1 MAWISLGLQQRGKWF
16 IILRDGQRVQ
26 ITEESQQMPFSGVE
40 TKQNKKKM
48 IASFEQ
54 NDETLLIHML

>member
-1 MAWISLGLQQRGKWF
+1 MEIKHSVGTMAWISLGLQQRGKWF

-40 TKQNKKKM
+40 TKQNKKK
-48 IASFEQ
+48 
-54 NDETLLIHML
+54 